1 MMSRRRRSVATV
13 AMVAGLLAAGV
24 LANGGAAQSQTITTP
39 SAADLT
45 AQIQLAANA
54 PVAAP
59 GGAAIQGGIAV
70 TDHIAAG
77 NGNAALPSGSTLP
90 PLIGN
95 GIMADAR

>member
-1 MMSRRRRSVATV
+1 MTYHWKSAAAV
-13 AMVAGLLAAGV
+13 LLAALVVSGFASGV
-24 LANGGAAQSQTITTP
+24 AAQSRTITTP

-45 AQIQLAANA
+45 AQVQLAVNA

-77 NGNAALPSGSTLP
+77 NGNTALPSGSTMP
-90 PLIGN
+90 PMVSN
-95 GIMADAR
+95 GIVADAR